1 MKIRIT
7 ISTGIVLTALSLTLA
22 GCGRNSGEKTYKK
35 AMKTWQ
41 KSKSVEDLTEARTL
55 MEQSINKLSENEI
68 KSEAYNNLG
77 LILWELKDPN
87 AAAEAFQNA
96 CETSEIVTKSSFN
109 LARAQMEI
117 DDLGNAQISI
127 NQFIDKYPTEKCG
140 KALLAALT
148 TTQLNKRGIAFDQG
162 VKILHE
168 TVTDY
173 PDYAPPI
180 YSLAALYDTQLNEKE
195 KAAVYYEVYL
205 GLTKGKGEQ
214 SEKARAAINRLP
226 IDPQSSIENFK
237 IGQSYYELRKYDPAE
252 KYLKEAIKMGPRL
265 PEAPDA
271 HYMLAKIYV
280 HKKQWAAAENEAQE
294 VSIIDPDRADNL
306 LKEIE
311 AHRN

>member
-1 MKIRIT
+1 MKIRKI
-7 ISTGIVLTALSLTLA
+7 ISSGIVLTALALTLA
-22 GCGRNSGEKTYKK
+22 GCGRTSGEQTYKK

-41 KSKSVEDLTEARTL
+41 KSKSVEDLTKARTL
-55 MEQSINKLSENEI
+55 MEQSINKLSGNEI

-96 CETSEIVTKSSFN
+96 CETSETVTKSSFN
-109 LARAQMEI
+109 LARALLELG
-117 DDLGNAQISI
+117 DLENAQISI
-127 NQFIDKYPTEKCG
+127 DQFIDKYPDEKCG
-140 KALLAALT
+140 KTLLATLT
-148 TTQLNKRGIAFDQG
+148 TTQLNKRAIPLDQG

-168 TVTDY
+168 TIMDY
-173 PDYAPPI
+173 PDYAPSI

-205 GLTKGKGEQ
+205 GLTKGKGGQ
-214 SEKARAAINRLP
+214 SDKARAALNQLP
-226 IDPQSSIENFK
+226 IDPQASIGNFK
-237 IGQSYYELRKYDPAE
+237 IGESYYELHKYDQAE
-252 KYLKEAIKMGPRL
+252 KYLNEAIMTRSL
-265 PEAPDA
+265 PDA

-280 HKKQWAAAENEAQE
+280 DKKQWAAAESEAQK
-294 VSIIDPDRADNL
+294 VRIIDPDRADNL